1 MVRPVIFI
9 VVRYMS
15 PVEQRRYWR
24 YISDQAGQRITG
36 NLTINFL
43 SSIPN
48 LAEHF
53 MYVLLKDLQVADAS
67 LDELR
72 PDQLPAVVPGLAIGS
87 EDAINIRLGLLLI
100 HDQVHSYES
109 PKNSCQSRWKG
120 SPLP

>member
-1 MVRPVIFI
+1 M
-9 VVRYMS
+9 
-15 PVEQRRYWR
+15 
-24 YISDQAGQRITG
+24 DK
-36 NLTINFL
+36 LTINFL

-72 PDQLPAVVPGLAIGS
+72 PNQLSAVVPALAIGS
-87 EDAINIRLGLLLI
+87 EDAINISLGLLFI
-100 HDQVHSYES
+100 HGQVHSHES
-109 PKNSCQSRWKG
+109 PRNSCQSRWKG